1 MDVSFLGKAVTPY
14 NDLAIPE
21 VMGSVMLITR
31 GIGLALF
38 SLFFF
43 AEALRLQAAGMVNA
57 WDRQAAR
64 PRWMSFL
71 WRSVVVFLSSAFL
84 YKWVF
89 LQMVSLCDNIAMAI
103 SNEDSWIGLINSLSQ
118 NGSTSVS
125 LLNVTAPMFLSAAA
139 MSLLQIVEDVFI
151 MIRFVLLSL
160 LFIVGP
166 IIWSFGISELGLG
179 AVKGWFKNTWQVSFW
194 LVAFSAIKAAIV
206 PLGISAF
213 QDGAASGAVLAMV
226 YAVVVVLCILL
237 VPAITAALFSEGNL
251 HAVGSAVTGSIVSYA
266 ALRNTVAAGG
276 VAQRGIVGAAAFG
289 VAMKNAYQADG
300 VKGVLKSLVSAK
312 PAASGWSASAG
323 GSSKERTR

>member
-1 MDVSFLGKAVTPY
+1 MDVSFLGKAATPY

-31 GIGLALF
+31 SIGLALF

-43 AEALRLQAAGMVNA
+43 AEALRLQAAGVENA

-64 PRWMSFL
+64 PRWLSFL
-71 WRSVVVFLSSAFL
+71 WRSAVVFLSSVFL
-84 YKWVF
+84 YKWAF

-103 SNEDSWIGLINSLSQ
+103 SDEESWMRLLSSLSQ
-118 NGSTSVS
+118 GGATSVS
-125 LLNVTAPMFLSAAA
+125 LLNVTVPTLLSAAA
-139 MSLLQIVEDVFI
+139 MSLLQIVEDVLI
-151 MIRFVLLSL
+151 MIRFVMLSL

-166 IIWSFGISELGLG
+166 IVWSFGISELGLG

-194 LVAFSAIKAAIV
+194 LVAFSAIKASIV

-226 YAVVVVLCILL
+226 YAVVIVLCILL
-237 VPAITAALFSEGNL
+237 VPAITAALFSQANID
-251 HAVGSAVTGSIVSYA
+251 AVGGAVTSSIVSYT
-266 ALRNTVAAGG
+266 ALRSTVAAGG
-276 VAQRGIVGAAAFG
+276 AAHRGIVGAAAFG
-289 VAMKNAYQADG
+289 SAVKSAYQADG
-300 VKGVLKSLVSAK
+300 VKGVLKTLVSSK
-312 PAASGWSASAG
+312 PAALGWSASAG

>member
-1 MDVSFLGKAVTPY
+1 
-14 NDLAIPE
+14 
-21 VMGSVMLITR
+21 
-31 GIGLALF
+31 
-38 SLFFF
+38 
-43 AEALRLQAAGMVNA
+43 
-57 WDRQAAR
+57 
-64 PRWMSFL
+64 
-71 WRSVVVFLSSAFL
+71 
-84 YKWVF
+84 
-89 LQMVSLCDNIAMAI
+89 MVSLCDNIAMAI